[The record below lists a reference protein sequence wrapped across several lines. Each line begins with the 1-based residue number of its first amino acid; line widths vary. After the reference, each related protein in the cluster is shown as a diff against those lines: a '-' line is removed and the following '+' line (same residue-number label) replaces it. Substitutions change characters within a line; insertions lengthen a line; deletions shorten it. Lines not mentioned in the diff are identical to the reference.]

1 MNRLHLGCGKAY
13 LDGWTNV
20 DLMSTVKA
28 DLYSDILRLPF
39 PDGSFDLIYASHV
52 LEHVHRHM
60 VMATL
65 QHWRGLLRVG
75 GILRLAVPDFSAVCA
90 HYNET
95 HDLPAL
101 IGLLYGGQNHP
112 LNQHHITFDTRTLYD
127 ALLKTGFKDVRSWD
141 WRNTVHA
148 EVDDYSQAYLPPF
161 KKDGGRLMSLNIEAT
176 K

>member
-1 MNRLHLGCGKAY
+1 MKKLHLGSGRAY

-20 DLMSTVKA
+20 DLMSDVKA

-39 PDGSFDLIYASHV
+39 PDGSFDEIYCVHT

-75 GILRLAVPDFSAVCA
+75 GILRLAVPDFAAICA
-90 HYNET
+90 HYTET

-101 IGLLYGGQNHP
+101 TGLLYGGQNHP
-112 LNQHHITFDTRTLYD
+112 LNQHHIAFDAKTLYD
-127 ALLKTGFKDVRSWD
+127 ALIKTGFKDVQFWD
-141 WRNTVHA
+141 WRNTDHTD
-148 EVDDYSQAYLPPF
+148 VDDYAQSYLPHLD
-161 KKDGGRLMSLNIEAT
+161 KQHGRLMSLNVQGT